1 VVNPPVSSRSAGE
14 HDKCCQAGRA
24 GDLDSV
30 HRYHGIDTDTDTI
43 VTAALDVVG

>member
-1 VVNPPVSSRSAGE
+1 VVNPPASSRSAGE

-30 HRYHGIDTDTDTI
+30 PRYHGIDTDTI